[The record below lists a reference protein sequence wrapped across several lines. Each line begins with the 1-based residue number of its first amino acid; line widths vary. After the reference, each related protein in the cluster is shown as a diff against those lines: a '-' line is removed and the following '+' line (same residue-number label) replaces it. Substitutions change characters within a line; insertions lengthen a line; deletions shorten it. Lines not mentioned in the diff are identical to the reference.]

1 MRKLLI
7 AAVQRGNRALYFSR
21 SARQGPDAL
30 QACPTM
36 QMVATNATYLAARA
50 SAPATIQIRLDNSL
64 GAILIGLIFAS
75 M

>member
-21 SARQGPDAL
+21 SARQGPEAL

-36 QMVATNATYLAARA
+36 QMVATNATYLAAR
-50 SAPATIQIRLDNSL
+50 APATIQIRLDNSL